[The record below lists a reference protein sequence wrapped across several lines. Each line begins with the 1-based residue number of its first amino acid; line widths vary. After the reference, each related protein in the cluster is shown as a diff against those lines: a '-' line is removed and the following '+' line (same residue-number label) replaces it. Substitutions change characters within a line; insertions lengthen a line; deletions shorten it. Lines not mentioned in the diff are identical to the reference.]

1 MRGRASSEF
10 TQFACSHGSC
20 ESTHQ
25 LIVRRLFSLRIF
37 EQQVSTRLDFYK
49 HQALA
54 IIECS
59 ANGLNHLFFLIK
71 V

>member
-1 MRGRASSEF
+1 MGSRASAEF
-10 TQFACSHGSC
+10 TQFAFSHGSC

-25 LIVRRLFSLRIF
+25 LIVRLFSLRIF
-37 EQQVSTRLDFYK
+37 EQQVSTRLVFYK

-54 IIECS
+54 IIECT
-59 ANGLNHLFFLIK
+59 ANGLNHLSFPNT

>member
-1 MRGRASSEF
+1 MGSQASAEL
-10 TQFACSHGSC
+10 TQFAFSLGSC

-25 LIVRRLFSLRIF
+25 LIVRLFSLRIF

-54 IIECS
+54 VIEYS
-59 ANGLNHLFFLIK
+59 GNGLIICPF
-71 V
+71 